1 MREPR
6 KNARGKSV
14 RSRRRKALRLATI
27 AMMFAWGLTSCRTT
41 EKIADGYRFP
51 DLGEERREVT
61 EEGVTAYG
69 KDGKEVFRFDAESDT
84 VTIPLW
90 YWQKILRY
98 GIDTGGIAVD

>member
-1 MREPR
+1 MM
-6 KNARGKSV
+6 
-14 RSRRRKALRLATI
+14 RSRKSGRRKSTGLKSRRALRLATI
-27 AMMFAWGLTSCRTT
+27 AMMFAPVLTCCGTT

-61 EEGVTAYG
+61 EKGVTAYG
-69 KDGKEVFRFDAESDT
+69 KDGKAVFVFDAESDT

>member
-6 KNARGKSV
+6 KNVRGRGGRSKS
-14 RSRRRKALRLATI
+14 RKVLRLAII
-27 AMMFAWGLTSCRTT
+27 AMMFAPVLTCCGTT

-61 EEGVTAYG
+61 EKGVTAYG
-69 KDGKEVFRFDAESDT
+69 KDGKAVFVFDAESDT

-98 GIDTGGIAVD
+98 GIDSGGISVD